1 VTPKLVVPGGKAVKS
16 FAVASLLAPFII
28 AGAVLVPAS
37 AEPLRPEVAGLPQ
50 FEIVAMLRSAGFE
63 PLARPVRGAGVF
75 FVRALDPYDDDV
87 RLTVDAR
94 SGRIMAV
101 RSMSVAP
108 VYGPPAYRGYPDVHR
123 RAFGDGAGFEDATGA
138 LPVPPRAVPGGG
150 STFGHRSTLP
160 LPRPRPSQ
168 AMAAPSASPTPAAAA
183 PKPADAAPA
192 SDKPAAAAPGG
203 VELPPVTPL
212 E

>member
-1 VTPKLVVPGGKAVKS
+1 VKS
-16 FAVASLLAPFII
+16 LVVASLLTPVII
-28 AGAVLVPAS
+28 VGAALGPAS
-37 AEPLRPEVAGLPQ
+37 AQPLRPEVAGLPP
-50 FEIVAMLRSAGFE
+50 FEIVAILRSAGFE

-75 FVRALDPYDDDV
+75 FVRALDPNDDDV

-101 RSMSVAP
+101 RSMSVAAS
-108 VYGPPAYRGYPDVHR
+108 VYRPSMHRGYPAVHGR
-123 RAFGDGAGFEDATGA
+123 PFDDGAGFEDATGA
-138 LPVPPRAVPGGG
+138 LPIPPRAVPGGG
-150 STFGHRSTLP
+150 TTFGYKSTLP

-168 AMAAPSASPTPAAAA
+168 AMATPSAAKPAEAA
-183 PKPADAAPA
+183 PKPTEAAPA
-192 SDKPAAAAPGG
+192 SDKPAAAAKGG